1 MSEYTILPVQT
12 EEEAL
17 ADVKRIMEVL
27 HEAETFWGQ
36 NPELDLNQVSRSIA
50 DGLKL
55 NDLVALATMYL
66 MHYVRNAED
75 IT

>member
-1 MSEYTILPVQT
+1 MSEYTILPTQT

-17 ADVKRIMEVL
+17 EDVKRIMEII
-27 HEAETFWGQ
+27 HECESFWGL

-50 DGLKL
+50 DTLKL